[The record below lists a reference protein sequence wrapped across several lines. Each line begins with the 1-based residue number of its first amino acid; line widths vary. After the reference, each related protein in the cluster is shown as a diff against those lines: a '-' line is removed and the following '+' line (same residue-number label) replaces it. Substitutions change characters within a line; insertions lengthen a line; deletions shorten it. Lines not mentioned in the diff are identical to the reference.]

1 MILVQQIYNFENN
14 IKQFYIALE
23 HHKKIEKISI
33 PSLDN
38 LWDDKLLIDTIKL
51 CQEYIK
57 ENIALAGDITWSK
70 LSTELGVEAERRYN
84 LNLFFNKA
92 KQSNALMD
100 INKMPDDIVNLATW
114 MVENAKNEPNQL
126 IKIKLNIVEDK
137 IDVFTNL
144 GPFCHQ
150 NWDLNQMYTNL
161 VASDNPIEVFKKYGN
176 IIHDELDNHFQM
188 NRLKVNCDGCC
199 YSRCIKRTLAQFKY
213 WHDRGWL
220 QEKLEKRKEY
230 IKTNGENGFF
240 EFKWNYETGF
250 RYITEEVMEFAQR
263 LLDNDAVYVE
273 RWQDDNGKIFVRT
286 KVACDE
292 IREYDSTN
300 TTLTKDVFDKRNFM
314 HLSRTLEGLNKE
326 DNVCGTYD
334 CQKKSCPIL
343 IAGYMYYLQKEGLLE
358 KKLKEDR
365 AWYNSHVLEA
375 NKYIQERHE
384 KKLKELREGDEKNK
398 NRIKKEI
405 EDVGCKISNIDAL
418 LESLQNKTQKSMY
431 CMIEAEEGLRQE
443 TIVGIIADALRR
455 SDKIKKSKD
464 KDNDSDSLRI
474 PLNALAG
481 SSLVFH
487 TSDTIAYLKPYYYPL
502 TQKKLYVITNLSNF
516 LADYKVFK
524 EQKDS
529 YKYRQLAYV
538 LDLISTIKD
547 NTYVIMLGTKEEIE
561 ELFEISPKLK
571 YVYQDLHLII
581 ENLTIDEL
589 FEQYKKGLERNVYTA
604 LMQKQL
610 EVRKQFDEYIITNRN
625 QMPFKNIDLAN
636 YLAMYS
642 NVKND
647 VVFPPDVY
655 VKKTLDES
663 LKGIVGL
670 DTIKAK
676 VKEFE
681 RYTDFNNKAKSM
693 GLEMP
698 PQNLHMVFKGNS
710 GCGKTTIARI
720 IAKMLFD
727 IGVLKENKL
736 VEVDRK
742 DLVAKYIGQT
752 APKTNEVIQKAL
764 GGVLFIDEAYALTQY
779 EGNDFGGEAIAT
791 LIKAMEDHKDELVII
806 FAGYTNEMTKFV
818 EKNPGMAS
826 RIGYT
831 FEFPDYTEEELAQ
844 MFTYKIK
851 KTGFEMEDGLENEVK
866 AVSAYFKK
874 KKSFGNGRFI
884 DKLIQETL
892 MNHSKSCTTETMKF
906 ISVSSLPNAEELA
919 NNKSDKGTVEDSLKD
934 IIGLEPLKEKIKEF
948 EQYIIFT
955 KNAQKANLS
964 IPSRNMHMIFT
975 GNPGSGKTTIARIM
989 AKMLYD
995 IGVLSENKLTEVDR
1009 KDLVGQYVGQT
1020 APKTNEVITKALGGV
1035 LFIDEAYALTQM
1047 KGNDFGAEAIATL
1060 VKAMEDKKDEIVV
1073 IFAGYKDEMQDF
1085 VEQNPGMASRIGYVF
1100 DFPDYTEDELYQMYE
1115 YKMTKAGFKVGKNA
1129 KKKAIELM
1137 KYFSDVENIGNG
1149 RFVDKVIQETLINHA
1164 KNRYEEIS
1172 LIKKE
1177 DIPDINSMTESLF
1190 NGNSMINPEDITEE
1204 SMRKTAY
1211 HEIGHAFVRYKLTNK
1226 PNIKKIT
1233 IRPSGSG
1240 TLGRVEYNKSKTYT
1254 HSKQDMLN
1262 NICGLLAGMAA
1273 EEVFIGEFENGNS
1286 SDLQKATQIANLII
1300 TKFGM
1305 SSLGFP
1311 VVEDSQT
1318 NSLMEKIYEEE
1329 NTMMKECFE
1338 KSKQILKDNKRIV
1351 EKLVNYLMENK
1362 ELTEEEFLKVI

>member
-1 MILVQQIYNFENN
+1 MQQVYNFKNN
-14 IKQFYIALE
+14 MIMFYNALE
-23 HHKKIEKISI
+23 KNGKIEKISI
-33 PSLDN
+33 PSFDD
-38 LWDDKLLIDTIKL
+38 LWNEKLLADTIKM

-57 ENIALAGDITWSK
+57 ESVVVGNNVSWSRLASDVGM
-70 LSTELGVEAERRYN
+70 EAERRYN
-84 LNLFFNKA
+84 VIIFFNKA
-92 KQSNALMD
+92 NANNTLMD
-100 INKMPDDIVNLATW
+100 INKMPDDVVNLSVW
-114 MVENAKNEPNQL
+114 MAKNAQDTPDSL
-126 IKIKLNIVEDK
+126 IKIKLNVVEDK
-137 IDVFTNL
+137 IDIFTNL
-144 GPFCHQ
+144 GAFCNE
-150 NWDLNQMYTNL
+150 NWDLNQMYINL
-161 VASDNPIEVFKKYGN
+161 SLSANPAEAFKKYGD
-176 IIHDELDNHFQM
+176 ILHKELDNHFQM
-188 NRLKVNCDGCC
+188 NSLKTNCNGCH
-199 YSRCIKRTLAQFKY
+199 YSRCIKRTFAQIKY
-213 WHDRGWL
+213 WQDRGWL
-220 QEKLEKRKEY
+220 EDKLERRREY
-230 IKTNGENGFF
+230 IRQNGENGFF
-240 EFKWNYETGF
+240 EFKWNYETGLK
-250 RYITEEVMEFAQR
+250 YVTEEVIEFGQR
-263 LLDNDAVYVE
+263 LLDNNAIYIE
-273 RWQDDNGKIFVRT
+273 RWEDNNGRIYIRT
-286 KVACDE
+286 KVGCDE
-292 IREYDSTN
+292 IREYDA
-300 TTLTKDVFDKRNFM
+300 TKPFIAKEVLEKRNFV
-314 HLSRTLEGLNKE
+314 HLSRTIDGLNKE
-326 DNVCGTYD
+326 ENTCATYD
-334 CQKKSCPIL
+334 CQKRGCPVL

-358 KKLKEDR
+358 KRLKEDR

-375 NKYIQERHE
+375 NKHIQERHE
-384 KKLKELREGDEKNK
+384 NRLKELKEGDEKNK

-431 CMIEAEEGLRQE
+431 CMIEAEEGLKQD
-443 TIVGIIADALRR
+443 TIVNIIADALRK
-455 SDKIKKSKD
+455 SDKIRKSKD
-464 KDNDSDSLRI
+464 RDNDADSLRI

-481 SSLVFH
+481 SSLVFY
-487 TSDTIAYLKPYYYPL
+487 TSDTSAYLKPFYYPL
-502 TQKKLYVITNLSNF
+502 TQKKLYIITNISNF
-516 LADYKVFK
+516 IADYKVFK

-538 LDLISTIKD
+538 LDLISTIKND
-547 NTYVIMLGTKEEIE
+547 TYVIMLGTKEEIE

-571 YVYQDLHLII
+571 YVYQDLHLVI
-581 ENLTIDEL
+581 ENLTIDDL
-589 FEQYKKGLERNVYTA
+589 FEQYKKYLERNVYTI
-604 LMQKQL
+604 LMQRQHD
-610 EVRKQFDEYIITNRN
+610 VRKQFDEYIIANRN

-663 LKGIVGL
+663 LKGIIGL

-698 PQNLHMVFKGNS
+698 PQNLHMVFKGNA

-806 FAGYTNEMTKFV
+806 FAGYTNEMEKFV

-831 FEFPDYTEEELAQ
+831 FEFPDYTEDELAQ

-851 KTGFEMEDGLENEVK
+851 KMGFEIEDTVENEVK
-866 AVSAYFKK
+866 AISAYFKK

-884 DKLIQETL
+884 DKLMQETL
-892 MNHSKSCTTETMKF
+892 MNHSKTCTTDTMKYIF
-906 ISVSSLPNAEELA
+906 ASSLPNVEELTS
-919 NNKSDKGTVEDSLKD
+919 NKTDKGTVEDSLKD

-995 IGVLSENKLTEVDR
+995 IGVLSENKLIEVDR

-1073 IFAGYKDEMQDF
+1073 IFAGYKEEMQDF

-1100 DFPDYTEDELYQMYE
+1100 DFPDYTEDELYDMYE
-1115 YKMTKAGFKVGKNA
+1115 YKMTKSGFKIDRRA
-1129 KKKAIELM
+1129 KEQVVELM

-1164 KNRYEEIS
+1164 KNSYEEIS
-1172 LIKKE
+1172 LITRE
-1177 DIPDINSMTESLF
+1177 DVPDINSMTESLF

-1211 HEIGHAFVRYKLTNK
+1211 HEIGHAFVRYKLTNN

-1286 SDLQKATQIANLII
+1286 SDLQKATHIANLII

-1318 NSLMEKIYEEE
+1318 NSLMGKIYEEE
-1329 NTMMKECFE
+1329 NKMMKECFE
-1338 KSKQILKDNKRIV
+1338 QSKQILSDNRRVV
-1351 EKLVNYLMENK
+1351 EKLVNYLMRHK
-1362 ELTEEEFLKVI
+1362 ELTEEEFLKVIGK